1 MAEKKAEKG
10 TTKPKMIKGKTSS
23 GLKYEINPAVK
34 EDMRTLMFMT
44 RMGKEDAGVLA
55 RSEAF
60 FDLLNLIF
68 GDQVAVFM
76 NEVAALHG
84 GVADADSLYA
94 ELREILQAADLKN
107 S

>member
-1 MAEKKAEKG
+1 MAEKKADG
-10 TTKPKMIKGKTSS
+10 ATMPKMIKGKTSS
-23 GLKYEINPAVK
+23 GLKYQINPAVK
-34 EDMRTLMFMT
+34 KDMRTLMFMT

-60 FDLLNLIF
+60 FDLLKLIF
-68 GDQVAVFM
+68 GDQVTVFM